1 MTIAR
6 LIAGRS
12 GDVWTVH
19 ADDSVSDAIA
29 LLAERRIGALPVT
42 GADGAVTG
50 IFSERDVLY
59 SLRRIGAELLT
70 RKVGDVMTSPVVT
83 VSADQSALGALALM
97 TKRRFR
103 HLPVMQ
109 DGKMIAFISI
119 GDLVK
124 YRIEQIEA
132 EADAMRDYIQSA

>member
-12 GDVWTVH
+12 DTVWTVH
-19 ADDSVSDAIA
+19 ADDSVADAIA

-42 GADGAVTG
+42 DGDGGVAG

-59 SLRRIGAELLT
+59 SLRRLGADLLT

-83 VSADQSALGALALM
+83 VSPDQSALDALALM

-103 HLPVMQ
+103 HLPVM
-109 DGKMIAFISI
+109 DGGKMVAFISI

-124 YRIEQIEA
+124 FRIERIEA
-132 EADAMRDYIQSA
+132 DAEAMRDYIQSA